1 VNIVLFEPLEIGKPL
16 PKRDERAVHLLKVL
30 HKQVGDTFEAG
41 IVGGNL
47 GTGLI
52 ESIRLEGVGFSLNLK
67 ESPPP
72 RLPLCIGV
80 GFPRPIQLRRLLR
93 DLANLGVEAI
103 DVFGT
108 DLSEKSYRNT
118 KLLTDGGSHAALVE
132 GAVQARDT
140 RIPLVSAYESI
151 DAWLLERPWEKERSS
166 PFSES
171 SRNRSLRISPILIA
185 ADNVRPEGALS
196 LLNPLGRPLVIAVG
210 SERGWSDRER
220 AELENAGFI
229 RLSMGKRAMRTETAC
244 VAATIL
250 AMEKLGVLE

>member
-1 VNIVLFEPLEIGKPL
+1 VNIILFEPLEIGRYL
-16 PKRDERAVHLLKVL
+16 PKHDERAVHLLKVL
-30 HKQVGDTFEAG
+30 RKQVGDTFDAG

-52 ESIRLEGVGFSLNLK
+52 ESVRLEGIGFSLNLK
-67 ESPPP
+67 EKPPP

-108 DLSEKSYRNT
+108 DLSEKSYRDT
-118 KLLTDGGSHAALVE
+118 RLLTDGGSHAALVE

-151 DAWLLERPWEKERSS
+151 DGWLLERPWEKERIS
-166 PFSES
+166 PYSDS
-171 SRNRSLRISPILIA
+171 GRSRSLRASPILIA

-196 LLNPLGRPLVIAVG
+196 LLNPLGRPVVIAVG

-250 AMEKLGVLE
+250 AMEKLGELE

>member
-41 IVGGNL
+41 VVGGNL

-67 ESPPP
+67 EEPPP
-72 RLPLCIGV
+72 RIPLCIGV
-80 GFPRPIQLRRLLR
+80 GFSRPIQLRRLLR

-108 DLSEKSYRNT
+108 DLSEKSYRDT
-118 KLLTDGGSHAALVE
+118 RLLTDGRSHAALVE

-140 RIPLVSAYESI
+140 RIPQVSAYESI
-151 DAWLLERPWEKERSS
+151 DDWLLERPWEKERSS
-166 PFSES
+166 PYSES
-171 SRNRSLRISPILIA
+171 GRNRSVRTSPILIA
-185 ADNVRPEGALS
+185 TDNIRPESSLS
-196 LLNPLGRPLVIAVG
+196 GLNPLGRPLVIAVG
-210 SERGWSDRER
+210 AERGWSDRER
-220 AELENAGFI
+220 AEFENAGFVRHSI
-229 RLSMGKRAMRTETAC
+229 GKRAMRTETAC

-250 AMEKLGVLE
+250 AMEKLGTLE